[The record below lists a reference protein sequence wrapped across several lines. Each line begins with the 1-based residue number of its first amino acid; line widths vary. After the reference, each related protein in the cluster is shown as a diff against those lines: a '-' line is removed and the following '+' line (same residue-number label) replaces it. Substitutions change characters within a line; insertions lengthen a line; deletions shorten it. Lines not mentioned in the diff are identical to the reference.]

1 MTQTVEEL
9 FGCIATQFGIATGEA
24 IKAEID
30 ALLSLPNVDLTALQ
44 SAIAQIQSLLDA
56 EPGTEGFQVGQNII
70 TTLTDLTARV
80 TALENDTVVATLQT
94 LVNSLSVD
102 LGAEIN
108 RAQAAEA
115 GLQDQL
121 DALAAS
127 LAGLQTTVT
136 NLPESQACDCASL
149 QAQITALGNSV
160 TNLQSADAAFAVQI
174 TALQDGVAAL
184 TTQLAS
190 VSATATA
197 AGTAAALAQ
206 AAAATAQAGVATNAA
221 AIQALDAREAAA
233 DAAVA
238 ARLTELEG
246 FKGSLLAVDCVGAL
260 RSAFTY
266 GIGLGKISGY

>member
-1 MTQTVEEL
+1 MSQTVEEL

-30 ALLSLPNVDLTALQ
+30 ALLAIPNVDLTALQ
-44 SAIAQIQSLLDA
+44 SAITQIQSLLDA

-80 TALENDTVVATLQT
+80 VALENDTVVATLQT

-115 GLQDQL
+115 ALQDQIDTL
-121 DALAAS
+121 SAS
-127 LAGLQTTVT
+127 LATLQTTAA
-136 NLPESQACDCASL
+136 NLPQNEARDCAAL

-174 TALQDGVAAL
+174 TALQDSVASL
-184 TTQLAS
+184 MSQLAS
-190 VSATATA
+190 VASTANSAAS
-197 AGTAAALAQ
+197 AAALAQ
-206 AAAATAQAGVATNAA
+206 AAATTAQAGVATNAA

-233 DAAVA
+233 DAAAV

-246 FKGSLLAVDCVGAL
+246 FKASVLAVDCVAL
-260 RSAFTY
+260 RTAFVN
-266 GIGLGKISGY
+266 GIGLGKIGGY

>member
-1 MTQTVEEL
+1 MSQTVEEL

-30 ALLSLPNVDLTALQ
+30 ALLAMPNVDLTALQ

-56 EPGTEGFQVGQNII
+56 EPGTEGFQVGQNIV

-80 TALENDTVVATLQT
+80 VALENDTVVATLQT

-115 GLQDQL
+115 GLQDQIDTL
-121 DALAAS
+121 SAS
-127 LAGLQTTVT
+127 LATLQTTVA
-136 NLPESQACDCASL
+136 NLPESQGCDCAAL
-149 QAQITALGNSV
+149 QAQITALGNSA

-174 TALQDGVAAL
+174 TALQDGIATL
-184 TTQLAS
+184 TTQLAAA
-190 VSATATA
+190 SAAATA
-197 AGTAAALAQ
+197 AANAAALAQ

-233 DAAVA
+233 NAAVSV
-238 ARLTELEG
+238 RLTGLEN
-246 FKGSLLAVDCVGAL
+246 FQSNLLTTNCAAL
-260 RSAFTY
+260 RTAFTN
-266 GIGLGKISGY
+266 GISLGKTGGY

>member
-30 ALLSLPNVDLTALQ
+30 ALLAMPNVDLTALQ

-80 TALENDTVVATLQT
+80 VALENDTVVATLQT

-102 LGAEIN
+102 LASEIN

-115 GLQDQL
+115 DLQDQI
-121 DALAAS
+121 DALSAS
-127 LAGLQTTVT
+127 LATLQTTVA
-136 NLPESQACDCASL
+136 NLPESQACDCAAL
-149 QAQITALGNSV
+149 QAQITALGNSI

-174 TALQDGVAAL
+174 TALQDGIAAL
-184 TTQLAS
+184 TTQLAAA
-190 VSATATA
+190 SAAATA
-197 AGTAAALAQ
+197 AANAAALAQ

-233 DAAVA
+233 DAAISV
-238 ARLTELEG
+238 RLTGLEN
-246 FKGSLLAVDCVGAL
+246 FQSNLLVTNCAAL
-260 RSAFTY
+260 RTAFTN
-266 GIGLGKISGY
+266 GISLGKLGGY

>member
-1 MTQTVEEL
+1 MSQTVEEL

-30 ALLSLPNVDLTALQ
+30 ALLALPNVDLTALQ

-80 TALENDTVVATLQT
+80 VALENDTVVATLQT

-115 GLQDQL
+115 GLQDQIDTL
-121 DALAAS
+121 SAS
-127 LAGLQTTVT
+127 LATLQTTVA
-136 NLPESQACDCASL
+136 NLPESQGCDCAAL

-174 TALQDGVAAL
+174 TALQDGIATL
-184 TTQLAS
+184 TTQLAA

-197 AGTAAALAQ
+197 AANAAALAQ
-206 AAAATAQAGVATNAA
+206 AAAATAQAGVATNSA

-233 DAAVA
+233 DAAAV
-238 ARLTELEG
+238 ARLATLES
-246 FKGSLLAVDCVGAL
+246 FKASVLAVDCAAL
-260 RSAFTY
+260 RSAFAY
-266 GIGLGKISGY
+266 GIGLGKLGGY

>member
-1 MTQTVEEL
+1 MTQTAEEL

-30 ALLSLPNVDLTALQ
+30 ALLALPNVDLTALQ
-44 SAIAQIQSLLDA
+44 AAIAQIQDLLDA

-102 LGAEIN
+102 LASEIN
-108 RAQAAEA
+108 RAQTAEA
-115 GLQDQL
+115 GLQDQIDTL
-121 DALAAS
+121 SAS
-127 LAGLQTTVT
+127 LATLQTTVA
-136 NLPESQACDCASL
+136 NLPQNEARDCAAL

-174 TALQDGVAAL
+174 TALQDGIATL
-184 TTQLAS
+184 TSQLAS

-197 AGTAAALAQ
+197 AASAAALAQ

-221 AIQALDAREAAA
+221 AIQALDTREAAA
-233 DAAVA
+233 DAAA
-238 ARLTELEG
+238 SARLVELES
-246 FKGSLLAVDCVGAL
+246 FKAGVLAVDCAAL

-266 GIGLGKISGY
+266 GIGLGKVGGY

>member
-30 ALLSLPNVDLTALQ
+30 ALLAMPNVDITALQ

-102 LGAEIN
+102 LASEIN
-108 RAQAAEA
+108 RAQTAEA
-115 GLQDQL
+115 ALQDQIDTL
-121 DALAAS
+121 SAS
-127 LAGLQTTVT
+127 LATLQTTAA
-136 NLPESQACDCASL
+136 NLPESQACDCAAL

-174 TALQDGVAAL
+174 TALQDSVAAL

-197 AGTAAALAQ
+197 AASAAALAQ
-206 AAAATAQAGVATNAA
+206 GAAATAQAGVATNAA

-233 DAAVA
+233 NASAT
-238 ARLTELEG
+238 ARLTELES
-246 FKGSLLAVDCVGAL
+246 FKDNMLATNCVAL
-260 RSAFTY
+260 RAAFTN
-266 GIGLGKISGY
+266 GISLGKVSGY